1 MTGRKSKRLARM
13 TACLLLNGIVVDS
26 TSPTVSTCF
35 APTKKQVGEHNKK
48 RLLAQEAPIALI
60 EAKHKN
66 NAAASRKSSDLFW
79 GLETKH
85 LFLCV
90 GAHISLTINLCS
102 KENLVNGA
110 TGVEVVK
117 DIVYAED
124 KKPPDLPTWYHGHG

>member
-1 MTGRKSKRLARM
+1 MVGSEPKMTGRKSKRLARRS
-13 TACLLLNGIVVDS
+13 ACLLLNGIVVDS

-35 APTKKQVGEHNKK
+35 APAKKQVGEHNKK

-66 NAAASRKSSDLFW
+66 NDATSRKPSDLFW

-90 GAHISLTINLCS
+90 GAHISLTINLF
-102 KENLVNGA
+102 A
-110 TGVEVVK
+110 
-117 DIVYAED
+117 A
-124 KKPPDLPTWYHGHG
+124 KKIW